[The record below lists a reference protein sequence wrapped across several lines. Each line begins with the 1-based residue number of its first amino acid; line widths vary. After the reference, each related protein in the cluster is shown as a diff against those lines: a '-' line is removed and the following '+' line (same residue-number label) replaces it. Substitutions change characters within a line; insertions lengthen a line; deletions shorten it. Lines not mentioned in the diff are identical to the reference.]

1 MKPELN
7 REYPSLDDPD
17 VFERMV
23 ALTIDQMQMVNGQ
36 LRRGQHAKP
45 IGSVTADFRVA
56 DDVPVGLRYGIFAS
70 PGKTFTAIV
79 RFSNSQNTF
88 EKDSVGTARG
98 LAIKLLD
105 VAGTRAIQGDG
116 DTTQDFLMVDHP
128 VFPFPNPTAYVET
141 IWRTQVPL
149 VGKVLAGVHLA
160 LRERDELAII
170 KDIRAKHVTSPLGV
184 RYWSGSPF
192 WLGPASGNDGH
203 AVKYSAIPRQVATAV
218 PPDEDKDISP
228 DFLSQALIDGLRSQP
243 ALFDFTVQL
252 QTDAEKMPVEDVS
265 TEWSEE
271 LSRPV
276 VVASLR
282 IAPQQVDPS
291 GRFAEDCERLSFNP
305 WHALAEHRPLGGMNR
320 LRKVVYQAS
329 IDKRRDTNAARP
341 VTHGVAR

>member
-7 REYPSLDDPD
+7 REYPTLDDPD

-23 ALTIDQMQMVNGQ
+23 ALTIHQMQMVNGQ

-45 IGSVTADFRVA
+45 TGSVTAEFRVT

-70 PGKTFTAIV
+70 PGKTFAAIV

-141 IWRTQVPL
+141 IGRTQVPL

-184 RYWSGSPF
+184 RSG
-192 WLGPASGNDGH
+192 A
-203 AVKYSAIPRQVATAV
+203 
-218 PPDEDKDISP
+218 
-228 DFLSQALIDGLRSQP
+228 
-243 ALFDFTVQL
+243 
-252 QTDAEKMPVEDVS
+252 
-265 TEWSEE
+265 
-271 LSRPV
+271 
-276 VVASLR
+276 
-282 IAPQQVDPS
+282 
-291 GRFAEDCERLSFNP
+291 
-305 WHALAEHRPLGGMNR
+305 
-320 LRKVVYQAS
+320 
-329 IDKRRDTNAARP
+329 AARSGWARRP
-341 VTHGVAR
+341 ATTATPSSTRPFHGRSPRRCRRTRTRTYPPTF